1 MESLIEIIGTQ
12 KATFYLTELGAELA
26 EMFIEMKYEGQNV
39 SLYNIKDEEDEMR
52 YTDKIQDE
60 FNEIYDRIE
69 TYLLQNQI

>member
-1 MESLIEIIGTQ
+1 MKNLTEINGTQ

>member
-1 MESLIEIIGTQ
+1 MSATP

-39 SLYNIKDEEDEMR
+39 SLYNIKDDEDEIR

-60 FNEIYDRIE
+60 FNEVYSKIE
-69 TYLLQNQI
+69 TYLLETQI

>member
-1 MESLIEIIGTQ
+1 MESLTEIIGTQ

-69 TYLLQNQI
+69 TYLVQNQI

>member
-1 MESLIEIIGTQ
+1 MSATP
-12 KATFYLTELGAELA
+12 KATFYLAELGAELA

>member
-1 MESLIEIIGTQ
+1 MESLTEIIGTK